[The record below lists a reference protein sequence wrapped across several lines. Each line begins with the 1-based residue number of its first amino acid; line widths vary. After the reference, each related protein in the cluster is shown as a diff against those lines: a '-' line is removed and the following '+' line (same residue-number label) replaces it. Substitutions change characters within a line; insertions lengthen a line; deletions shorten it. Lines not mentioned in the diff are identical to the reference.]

1 MRMNGIPAPEP
12 LDKEQLIEA
21 ALNMVADR
29 EESFEIACKEYA
41 EAESEYRVQFA
52 KAYLAAEGTEKARNS
67 EAIIKVERFLR
78 ERDRTEAV
86 KEFTREKLRDSQA
99 AVSARQSLLNA
110 ALKTN
115 ATFSR

>member
-1 MRMNGIPAPEP
+1 MRLSGIPTTRDDD
-12 LDKEQLIEA
+12 LEA
-21 ALNMVADR
+21 ALETVSSL
-29 EESFEIACKEYA
+29 EEDFEKACVGYA
-41 EAESEYRVQFA
+41 ESESEYRVQFA

-99 AVSARQSLLNA
+99 AVSARQTLLKAN
-110 ALKTN
+110 LETN
-115 ATFSR
+115 QRF